1 MSLRFALGT
10 KPQCAF
16 ALCPVQV
23 APLKSVPRWVNAS
36 RRLSS
41 LSPSHRTRA
50 ISHYPCLPTLNCSLE
65 YGQVRWRLRIPTTAF
80 SSKTASNNS
89 AVAANA
95 NATSQRLK
103 WKLIARI
110 AYYLRIPFLVLS
122 VYSIGYQQG
131 IMDYSR
137 DPKKMEASL
146 LDTILAGVGCIS
158 TEDRA
163 GVLVAY
169 EGEWRTILARFRAN
183 HRRRAGEDGAY
194 DEEYR
199 RVLMLRNVAVVG
211 ERIVKVAQAHVKQK
225 LKEAVRDA
233 TSRLP
238 PEVLDNETR
247 LYSALEELEEVE
259 LWTRASRHMEGPWKY
274 VLIPSSLPNAFVSE
288 ILPHRIFITTSLLQK
303 FVSSQDELALVLGH
317 EISHLILGHSSA
329 QNSFETSF
337 RTIEI
342 LLLSI
347 DPSEGLLSLA
357 FMSFLAS
364 VRGAI
369 GASYSRENE
378 RTADELGIKLT
389 AMACY
394 NTREASQVFHKMHL
408 HNIESGME
416 SSSSKVGWGG
426 LLSFFDSHPPSDER
440 FRSLL
445 EVGGL
450 SRIGLEIILCLTN

>member
-1 MSLRFALGT
+1 MSLFVSRSMRFAVGIR
-10 KPQCAF
+10 P
-16 ALCPVQV
+16 CPVPV
-23 APLKSVPRWVNAS
+23 APPQSMYCLAIAV

-41 LSPSHRTRA
+41 LSMSHGTKA
-50 ISHYPCLPTLNCSLE
+50 TGYYQYVPAFKYSLQS
-65 YGQVRWRLRIPTTAF
+65 GQFQSRLRISVTSF

-89 AVAANA
+89 AVTSNA
-95 NATSQRLK
+95 DATTHKLK
-103 WKLIARI
+103 WKLLARI
-110 AYYLRIPFLVLS
+110 VYYLRIPFLVLS

-158 TEDRA
+158 PEDRA

-169 EGEWRTILARFRAN
+169 EGEWRTILASFRAN
-183 HRRRAGEDGAY
+183 HRRKVEEDPAY
-194 DEEYR
+194 DHEYR
-199 RVLMLRNVAVVG
+199 KVLMLRNVAVVG
-211 ERIVKVAQAHVKQK
+211 ERIVK
-225 LKEAVRDA
+225 
-233 TSRLP
+233 
-238 PEVLDNETR
+238 
-247 LYSALEELEEVE
+247 
-259 LWTRASRHMEGPWKY
+259 GPWKY
-274 VLIPSSLPNAFVSE
+274 VLIPSALPNAFVSE

-329 QNSFETSF
+329 QNSLETSF
-337 RTIEI
+337 RTLEI

-364 VRGAI
+364 LRGAI

-394 NTREASQVFHKMHL
+394 NTREASRVFHKMHL
-408 HNIESGME
+408 HNIESGLE

-445 EVGGL
+445 EESKKENAQKYEDTSCATLKTLFWEAMKPGGG
-450 SRIGLEIILCLTN
+450 SPAEDDGETVVAYEGKE